1 MKFPLFQFGMANMET
16 LSKFKSCL
24 KNICVLWTS
33 HLFSTW
39 EVGGKKNWDSN
50 GLQLFWKKNHLSVS
64 WWRVREHKKGENS
77 WQT

>member
-1 MKFPLFQFGMANMET
+1 MANMET

-33 HLFSTW
+33 HLFSTR
-39 EVGGKKNWDSN
+39 EVGGKKRTGIAMGYNC
-50 GLQLFWKKNHLSVS
+50 FEKKNHHSVS